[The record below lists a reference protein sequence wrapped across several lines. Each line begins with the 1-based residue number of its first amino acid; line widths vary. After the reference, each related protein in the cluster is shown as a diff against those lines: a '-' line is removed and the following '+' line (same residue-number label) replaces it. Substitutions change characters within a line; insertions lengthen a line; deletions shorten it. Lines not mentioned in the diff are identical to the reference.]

1 MNGIGPNFNPNMNN
15 LPQVGPTDRNNAVGE
30 PQEATAA
37 DNRPEGETEV
47 NKTIQIIHHRN
58 GKTTLLYDGK
68 DNGQIEVYE
77 QGNLVATRYD
87 AEAHSKLRDNINENG
102 NGNSWTY

>member
-1 MNGIGPNFNPNMNN
+1 MNGIGPNFNPNMGN
-15 LPQVGPTDRNNAVGE
+15 LPQVGPTDKSGLVGE

-47 NKTIQIIHHRN
+47 NKTIKIIKHRN
-58 GKTTLLYDGK
+58 GKTTVLYDGN
-68 DNGQIEVYE
+68 DNGTIQVYE
-77 QGNLVATRYD
+77 GGNLVAERYD
-87 AEAHSKLRDNINENG
+87 AAKHSFFREAIEKNG